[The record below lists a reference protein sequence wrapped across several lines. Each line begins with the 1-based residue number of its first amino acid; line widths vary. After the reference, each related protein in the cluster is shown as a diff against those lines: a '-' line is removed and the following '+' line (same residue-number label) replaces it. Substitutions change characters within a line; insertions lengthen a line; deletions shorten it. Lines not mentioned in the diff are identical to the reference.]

1 MDTEHI
7 LMVER
12 LVKHFLLKGGVFG
25 RDKGVVRAVD
35 GVSFR
40 LRQGE
45 TLGLAGES
53 GCGKSTLA
61 RAMLR
66 LEEDVQGKVLFQGED
81 LLTVPPGRMRALRRE
96 VQMVFQDPTTSLH
109 PLMSAGDLVAEPLLI
124 HKLGD
129 EKQRHERAL
138 QLLEMVGLGREL
150 AESLPHELSGGQ
162 RQRVG
167 IARAVAL
174 EPKLLVFDEPL
185 SAIDV
190 SAQAQ
195 LLNLIQDLQERLQL
209 SYVFI
214 SHDLGVVKHVSQRVA
229 IMYLGRLVEVAP
241 SEDLYRHPLHPY
253 TQTLLSSIPRLFL
266 GEMDVTSYPPPMGD
280 TPSPVDLPSGC
291 RFHPRCSRAEEGCE
305 TCEPELVDVGGGH
318 AVACHYVT

>member
-1 MDTEHI
+1 MGTEDI
-7 LMVER
+7 LVVER
-12 LVKHFLLKGGVFG
+12 LIKYFPLKGGVFG

-40 LRQGE
+40 LGEGE

-66 LEEDVQGKVLFQGED
+66 LEEDVQGKVLFEGED
-81 LLTVPPGRMRALRRE
+81 LLQVPSSRLRTLRRKI
-96 VQMVFQDPTTSLH
+96 QMVFQDPTTSLH
-109 PLMSAGDLVAEPLLI
+109 PLMSAAELVAEPLLI
-124 HKLGD
+124 HKVGD
-129 EKQRHERAL
+129 EHERRERAM

-150 AESLPHELSGGQ
+150 AGNLPHELSGGQ

-167 IARAVAL
+167 IARALAL
-174 EPKLLVFDEPL
+174 EPKLVVFDEPL

-190 SAQAQ
+190 SVQAQ

-209 SYVFI
+209 TYIFI

-229 IMYLGRLVEVAP
+229 LMYLGKFVEVAP
-241 SEDLYRHPLHPY
+241 SEELYRRPLHPY

-266 GEMDVTSYPPPMGD
+266 GDMEMSKYPEPMGD
-280 TPSPVDLPSGC
+280 TPSPVDLPPGC
-291 RFHPRCSRAEEGCE
+291 RFHPRCFRLEERCRAS
-305 TCEPELVDVGGGH
+305 EPELVDVGGGH
-318 AVACHYVT
+318 LVA